1 MHKLV
6 RTVLSKLYIL
16 DPVNEEK
23 KLLDV
28 PSSPAVGTLPSPV
41 TQSKEPVSYGPTDA
55 PLPVTPTLRSHQDV
69 IVTQKSDCM
78 S

>member
-1 MHKLV
+1 MHRLV
-6 RTVLSKLYIL
+6 RTVLSKLYTL

-28 PSSPAVGTLPSPV
+28 PSTPVVGTLPSSV
-41 TQSKEPVSYGPTDA
+41 TRSKEPVSYDPTDA
-55 PLPVTPTLRSHQDV
+55 PQPVTPTLRSPQDA